1 MPKVKNANDF
11 VKKNFGWDALE
22 LIFMLQSHSYD
33 FGCCTAN
40 NEFDRKVKD
49 SRIEYC
55 FDICNKMLNDELS
68 RKSFGNC
75 IRYSVNRFYRI
86 PSQTDLPDGC
96 LYSRQVPSANFKS
109 YHHFCCGPTKT
120 IINDVFNQ
128 TKLYRIYLKKDAK
141 VLFLQQAIDTIIRK
155 PYKSKLFNMGELQEP
170 YEIIV
175 LGKDIRYVERVK

>member
-1 MPKVKNANDF
+1 MSKVKNAKDF

-33 FGCCTAN
+33 FGCCMVN
-40 NEFDRKVKD
+40 NEFDRKIKD

-55 FDICNKMLNDELS
+55 FNICNKMLNDELAS
-68 RKSFGNC
+68 KSCGNC
-75 IRYSVNRFYRI
+75 IRYSVNSFYRI
-86 PSQTDLPDGC
+86 PGQADLPDGC
-96 LYSRQVPSANFKS
+96 LYSRQIPRSNFKDQ
-109 YHHFCCGPTKT
+109 HHFCCGPTKT

-141 VLFLQQAIDTIIRK
+141 VLFLQKAIDTIMRK
-155 PYKSKLFNMGELQEP
+155 PYLHKLFNDGYIREK

-175 LGKDIRYVERVK
+175 LGKDVKYIERVK

>member
-1 MPKVKNANDF
+1 MSKIKNVNDF

-33 FGCCTAN
+33 FGCCMVN

-55 FDICNKMLNDELS
+55 FDICNKMLNDELVS
-68 RKSFGNC
+68 KSCGNH
-75 IRYSVNRFYRI
+75 IRYSVSRFYHI

-96 LYSRQVPSANFKS
+96 LYSRQIPRSNFKNQ
-109 YHHFCCGPTKT
+109 HHFCCGSAITV
-120 IINDVFNQ
+120 INDAFNQ
-128 TKLYRIYLKKDAK
+128 TKIYRIYLKKDAK

-155 PYKSKLFNMGELQEP
+155 SYKSKLFNMGELREP

-175 LGKDIRYVERVK
+175 LGKDIKYIERVK